1 MDFKINQDK
10 NCTEIWTPAM
20 VYVEHQQIRIHEI
33 EQLGTKDVNWSRS
46 EHLIKEFISIH
57 SVRLNHQEYTNLIIN
72 MTLHSST

>member
-1 MDFKINQDK
+1 
-10 NCTEIWTPAM
+10 M